1 MFIKRS
7 YGNYIG
13 KDHPDTVSDFFNP
26 SNNYDTLV
34 PQKQTNEDYA
44 YDSGYGSSTIS
55 PVEEEEDKFTVID
68 GDPDFIPFSEESDD
82 LIILSSKSY
91 NAKNILDYDI
101 RYSDFIKKAKD
112 LYVYRNYKSI
122 NDYKN
127 ILENFKENCG
137 KNACIYIKTN
147 EDNYHNISKIA
158 VDLDLSQETLRKETQ
173 RILKIKRSSFNKCS
187 TTIKTASGSFTFNCD
202 VAEDFSEKTKGL
214 QGRDYLKVNHGMV
227 FPYDKKSNLLFHMG
241 TVKFAIDIIF
251 AEEGKIRK
259 VYSNIQPDSLGTYG
273 CYNSDLVLE
282 IPGGFCEAN
291 NISEGDVVKLGKYSG
306 LDNDILHHDVFNSA
320 LAVKL
325 EEIVDLDSVS
335 LKQGNLKIN
344 GPSCLIKNISNGKL
358 DQKFSFATR
367 KMHKDI
373 LGDSNFE
380 KVIVYFDGSYDL
392 NSVNILCKQAFNNM
406 GFYNLEYDIIRTSS
420 YFSHKDIHNAIKNKF
435 YCDKVWF
442 NSQELSKVA
451 GFTIEKEIKNIAIS
465 VIKKY
470 EINLKNI
477 NHFKNDLEKNK
488 KAYEKVKDKFNIIK
502 NSKGKYKKS
511 TQRLSKKYKRILNSL
526 KECIEY
532 MQKIKDVQAVE
543 EINGTII
550 SSARN
555 ASDNIKKIF
564 KLVDSLDKPEF
575 FQDLT
580 KATDDA
586 IKIIDDLV
594 LNIKRMREFIY
605 SNILGKTIISE

>member
-34 PQKQTNEDYA
+34 PIKQTNDDYS
-44 YDSGYGSSTIS
+44 YESEYGSSFTS
-55 PVEEEEDKFTVID
+55 PVEEDEDKFTVID
-68 GDPDFIPFSEESDD
+68 GDPDLIPFSEENDN

-101 RYSDFIKKAKD
+101 RYSDFIKKAKE
-112 LYVYRNYKSI
+112 LYVYRNYKAI
-122 NDYKN
+122 NDYRN

-137 KNACIYIKTN
+137 KNTFLYIKTN
-147 EDNYHNISKIA
+147 ENNYHSISKIA
-158 VDLDLSQETLRKETQ
+158 YDLDLYQETLRKESQ
-173 RILKIKRSSFNKCS
+173 RILKIKRNNFNKCS
-187 TTIKTASGSFTFNCD
+187 TTIKTANDSFTFNCD
-202 VAEDFSEKTKGL
+202 VASNFSEKTKGL
-214 QGRDYLKVNHGMV
+214 QGRDYLKINHGMV

-251 AEEGKIRK
+251 AEEGKIRR
-259 VYSNIQPDSLGTYG
+259 VYSNIQPNSLGTYG

-291 NISEGDVVKLGKYSG
+291 NILEGDLLKINKYSG
-306 LDNDILHHDVFNSA
+306 SSNDILCHDAFNSA

-325 EEIVDLDSVS
+325 EEIVDLKS
-335 LKQGNLKIN
+335 LSFKQGNLKID
-344 GPSCLIKNISNGKL
+344 GPSCLIKNFSNGKL
-358 DQKFSFATR
+358 DQKLSFSTR
-367 KMHKDI
+367 KIHKNV

-380 KVIVYFDGSYDL
+380 KVIVYFDNSYDL
-392 NSVNILCKQAFNNM
+392 NSVNILCKQAFNKM
-406 GFYNLEYDIIRTSS
+406 GLYDLEYDVIRTSD

-442 NSQELSKVA
+442 NNQELSKVA
-451 GFTIEKEIKNIAIS
+451 GFAIEKEIKNIAVS

-511 TQRLSKKYKRILNSL
+511 TQRLSKKYKRILTSL
-526 KECIEY
+526 KECIEN

-543 EINGTII
+543 EINGAII

-555 ASDNIKKIF
+555 SSDNIKKVF